1 MLGTNGRAKRALECA
16 PFRDLVVE
24 RLDRSSLLNPSL
36 GLVHAAARAES
47 DELAQLVTMGCRLT
61 GYARRWLG
69 IRTRV
74 NEFDHRTEAVSLMRL
89 DPGVG
94 CRQLRGWGSSP

>member
-1 MLGTNGRAKRALECA
+1 MLGTNGRAKRAFQRS

-24 RLDRSSLLNPSL
+24 RLDRSSLLNPTL
-36 GLVHAAARAES
+36 GLVHVAARAES
-47 DELAQLVTMGCRLT
+47 DEFAQLVTMRRRLT

-74 NEFDHRTEAVSLMRL
+74 NKCNHRSERSPARVVIDDVTY
-89 DPGVG
+89 GT
-94 CRQLRGWGSSP
+94 CRFK

>member
-1 MLGTNGRAKRALECA
+1 MLGTNGRAKWALECA

-24 RLDRSSLLNPSL
+24 RLDRSSLLNPTL

-47 DELAQLVTMGCRLT
+47 DEFAQLVTMRRRRT
-61 GYARRWLG
+61 GYARWWLG

-74 NEFDHRTEAVSLMRL
+74 NEFDHRTGVASVIRL
-89 DPGVG
+89 DEG
-94 CRQLRGWGSSP
+94 L